1 MATVF
6 LQRLLRGRACQNSM
20 FEGAAQS
27 TAHRHT
33 RATTGPN
40 RCWQHGTA
48 AGKERR
54 IELIKELR
62 LVETVADLSTD
73 LHVRQV
79 NPVGPA
85 GLRCRQSH
93 SHSYGMVW
101 LIVPWCRLPTY
112 LPPTGRLHRPAAVAW
127 MACVAASEPQR
138 MTGSALLPVAPATPV
153 PRSSQRTTVQE
164 AQAP

>member
-20 FEGAAQS
+20 FEGAAVAKHCPPAG
-27 TAHRHT
+27 TPVPLL
-33 RATTGPN
+33 TGPN

-85 GLRCRQSH
+85 NRLRCRQ
-93 SHSYGMVW
+93 
-101 LIVPWCRLPTY
+101 
-112 LPPTGRLHRPAAVAW
+112 
-127 MACVAASEPQR
+127 
-138 MTGSALLPVAPATPV
+138 
-153 PRSSQRTTVQE
+153 
-164 AQAP
+164 